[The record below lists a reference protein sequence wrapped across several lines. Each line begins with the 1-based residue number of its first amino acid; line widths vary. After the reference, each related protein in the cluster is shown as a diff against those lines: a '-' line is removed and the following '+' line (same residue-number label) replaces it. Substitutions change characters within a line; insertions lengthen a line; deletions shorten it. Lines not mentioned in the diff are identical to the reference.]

1 MRRANQDKHSLY
13 VKMYEAARGKNDRS
27 SNMKALFNGVMAVNT
42 LPYQNSY
49 TKGQIEEGLPLID
62 EVYQLVQQATPK
74 QIMQAFPVHKE
85 FDGEKTGCK
94 DYFYTREYLKKIPL
108 DKPIGENIHDFL
120 WEYYNWNVMMI
131 DNIRYTYHSQQE
143 RLKEEEKAKQ
153 FSKALDEKGEELNE
167 VNELVSKACDNIHR
181 LCGEIDELNKNHKK
195 EIESKL
201 SLQGYV
207 LRKKLKNLARE
218 VLMHECLLD
227 VFTDKQKDLM
237 VEYASVKGW
246 DDYIEGLRQIDV
258 NKANEAI
265 IIRNKLLNKCY

>member
-1 MRRANQDKHSLY
+1 MRRANLDKHSLY
-13 VKMYEAARGKNDRS
+13 VKMYEAARVNNDKG
-27 SNMKALFNGVMAVNT
+27 NFMKALFNGVMAVNT

-49 TKGQIEEGLPLID
+49 TKEQIEKGLPLID
-62 EVYQLVQQATPK
+62 EVYQIIQQATPR
-74 QIMQAFPVHKE
+74 QIMQAFPIHKE
-85 FDGEKTGCK
+85 FDGEKSGCK

-108 DKPIGENIHDFL
+108 DKPIGEKVHDFL
-120 WEYYNWNVMMI
+120 WEYYNWDVMMI
-131 DNIRYTYHSQQE
+131 DNIYYTYHSQQE
-143 RLKEEEKAKQ
+143 RFKEEEMVEQ
-153 FSKALDEKGEELNE
+153 FGKALDEKWQEVKEVSELIN
-167 VNELVSKACDNIHR
+167 KANNNIHR
-181 LCGEIDELNKNHKK
+181 LCEQIKEINNNHKK

-207 LRKKLKNLARE
+207 IRKKLKNLARE

-246 DDYIEGLRQIDV
+246 DDYLEGLRQIDV
-258 NKANEAI
+258 DKANEAI